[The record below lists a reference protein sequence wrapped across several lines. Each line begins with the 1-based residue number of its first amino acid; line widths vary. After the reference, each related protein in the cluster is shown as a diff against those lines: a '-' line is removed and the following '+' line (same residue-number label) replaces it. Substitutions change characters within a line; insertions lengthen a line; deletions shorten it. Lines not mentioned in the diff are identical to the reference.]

1 MILEGFRTE
10 IPSSLSLTPH
20 DSESRA
26 GGGDED
32 KPTRY
37 AVRWAVNEPSSA
49 SVGPR
54 RDPLGISE
62 LADIAHRIII
72 IRVRTPFI
80 EVLVQKNGCHQ
91 NTNVAGRL
99 TRMMLGERAEEPQV
113 AGRK

>member
-1 MILEGFRTE
+1 MHSEFNTGIRG
-10 IPSSLSLTPH
+10 
-20 DSESRA
+20 ESRR
-26 GGGDED
+26 ERRLD

-37 AVRWAVNEPSSA
+37 AVGWAVNEPSSA

-99 TRMMLGERAEEPQV
+99 TRTMLGERAEETQV